1 MTRTVNTEA
10 LRKAEAH
17 NIASGGQARSGL
29 SNQLAFSPIPFAGE
43 PRDLLKLAH
52 GVEPSPL
59 LAVADDLKAVALQLW
74 DTIQLGGGCVVQVD
88 HTGRSQVVSAIGG
101 ASQSPSVDRGR
112 GFRNQVAP
120 PSRRTRLS
128 RRSGDSKGQR
138 PDLSRCGTGHWLT
151 HCSNG

>member
-59 LAVADDLKAVALQLW
+59 LAVADDLKSVALQLR

-88 HTGRSQVVSAIGG
+88 HTVALTWCPQLGG
-101 ASQSPSVDRGR
+101 AAQNSSVVRR
-112 GFRNQVAP
+112 PRFR
-120 PSRRTRLS
+120 
-128 RRSGDSKGQR
+128 D
-138 PDLSRCGTGHWLT
+138 
-151 HCSNG
+151 